1 MAIVSPTKK
10 PAPCASLVICAL
22 VSFGVSF
29 CSEKTRLYKK
39 GTQDPAILTRFPLL
53 TEGVRS
59 LLDAFRL
66 RAIYAVILK
75 AGGPLP
81 GPAGDPRKVN
91 AMEWNYVK
99 VERSGRVA
107 VVKFDRGDS
116 LNALSVDLM
125 RELIDVAGSFR
136 DDTET
141 LAVVLAGERVFSAG
155 MDLRDPKLIEAM
167 QGPLGARRRL
177 LAAGPGMCR
186 AWEDVEQIT
195 IAAIEK
201 HCVGGGV
208 SLAVSCDFRIVGRSA
223 IFRVPELT
231 LGMNMSWQTLPRLA
245 HLVGP
250 ARAKQIVILAEP
262 VSSDEALAWGL
273 VEDVAEDGHAL
284 ATAVTM
290 AEKIAAMPPLPVRM
304 TKQAVNAAVNALDNA
319 ASYMDRDQFMLC
331 QMTEDYGE
339 AISAFFTKKKPVFK
353 GQ

>member
-1 MAIVSPTKK
+1 
-10 PAPCASLVICAL
+10 
-22 VSFGVSF
+22 
-29 CSEKTRLYKK
+29 
-39 GTQDPAILTRFPLL
+39 
-53 TEGVRS
+53 
-59 LLDAFRL
+59 
-66 RAIYAVILK
+66 
-75 AGGPLP
+75 
-81 GPAGDPRKVN
+81 
-91 AMEWNYVK
+91 MEWNYVK

-125 RELIDVAGSFR
+125 HELIDVARSFR

-141 LAVVLAGERVFSAG
+141 LAVVLTGERAFSAG
-155 MDLRDPKLIEAM
+155 MDLRDPKLIEGM
-167 QGPLGARRRL
+167 RGPVGTRRRL
-177 LAAGPGMCR
+177 LAAGPTMCR

-195 IAAIEK
+195 IAAVEK

-208 SLAVSCDFRIVGRSA
+208 SLAVSCDFRIMGRSA

-250 ARAKQIVILAEP
+250 ARAKQIVILAES

-273 VEDVAEDGHAL
+273 VEDVAEDGQVL
-284 ATAVTM
+284 ARAVAM
-290 AEKIAAMPPLPVRM
+290 AEKIAGMPPLPVRM
-304 TKQAVNAAVNALDNA
+304 TKQAVNAAVNALDNT
-319 ASYMDRDQFMLC
+319 ASYMDIDQFMLC
-331 QMTEDYGE
+331 QMTEDHGE